1 MLKNIIT
8 FILFIFA
15 ATMWGQPASEQQK
28 LEDRKAKIQQQI
40 IENERL
46 LQNAKKQ
53 EKSVLSVIGI
63 KDQKIRLKENLI
75 NTNEKQ
81 TKVLNNNLFVNE
93 IEINKLKKEL
103 DILKQDY
110 ANMILKSYKSRSDQS
125 RAMFLLSSES
135 FSQAYKR
142 AQYMKQYANYR
153 KMQSDEI
160 VDKTQDLSGYNKKL
174 NIQKAVKVKL
184 IKENEKEKQI
194 LEKEKKEQV
203 ILANTIKKDKRK
215 IAGEIKNQQQE
226 ARKIDRQIDKLIRD
240 AIAEANKRAAAKA
253 AKANPN
259 KVISAAETKANE
271 SSTKIVLTTE
281 GKIESDN
288 FKANK
293 GRLPWPVERGAVTL
307 KYGDQPHPLFPSLT
321 VHNSGLEISTDKGAS
336 ARAVFA
342 GEVTQVQ
349 VVSPVNKAVI
359 IKHGDFFTVYQ
370 NLSKVNVRVGDRVS
384 IKQNLGQIRTSGDTG
399 NTVLKFMVSQNAV
412 SVNPAQWIT
421 PQ

>member
-160 VDKTQDLSGYNKKL
+160 VDKTQDLS
-174 NIQKAVKVKL
+174 
-184 IKENEKEKQI
+184 
-194 LEKEKKEQV
+194 
-203 ILANTIKKDKRK
+203 
-215 IAGEIKNQQQE
+215 
-226 ARKIDRQIDKLIRD
+226 
-240 AIAEANKRAAAKA
+240 
-253 AKANPN
+253 
-259 KVISAAETKANE
+259 
-271 SSTKIVLTTE
+271 
-281 GKIESDN
+281 
-288 FKANK
+288 
-293 GRLPWPVERGAVTL
+293 
-307 KYGDQPHPLFPSLT
+307 
-321 VHNSGLEISTDKGAS
+321 
-336 ARAVFA
+336 
-342 GEVTQVQ
+342 
-349 VVSPVNKAVI
+349 
-359 IKHGDFFTVYQ
+359 
-370 NLSKVNVRVGDRVS
+370 
-384 IKQNLGQIRTSGDTG
+384 
-399 NTVLKFMVSQNAV
+399 
-412 SVNPAQWIT
+412 
-421 PQ
+421 